1 MSFLVKRFTPA
12 PEGPKPKP
20 KKIKAEERSSV
31 LESRFVDVFRS
42 LKAQTAPVEE
52 KVVDPGSDW
61 LKKLRAPAPSTTAQN
76 PAVAP
81 AMAKT
86 PFWRPSNE
94 NADKSEVRERR
105 AFVRADAKQ
114 QRTAAKRKI
123 KGRRL
128 N

>member
-42 LKAQTAPVEE
+42 LKAQAPVED
-52 KVVDPGSDW
+52 KVVADPGSDW
-61 LKKLRAPAPSTTAQN
+61 LKKLRAPAPSSAVQSTG
-76 PAVAP
+76 PAPIVA
-81 AMAKT
+81 KN
-86 PFWRPSNE
+86 PFWRTGDDKIE
-94 NADKSEVRERR
+94 KSEVRERR

-114 QRTAAKRKI
+114 QRTTARRKL

-128 N
+128 H